1 MSQRPLLITDCDEVL
16 LHMVVPFAQWVDEA
30 HHIHFDVDSG
40 DFVNALR
47 HKATGVAL
55 GHEEIWP
62 LLRGFFATEMHR
74 QYPIEGALDAIEAI
88 ARVADVVVLTNLSD
102 EEREGRI
109 HQLRAVGVECPVF
122 TNQGGKGPL
131 LGQIVADYNPSVTVF
146 VDDLGHNHASVAE
159 HVPHVW
165 RLHMVGEPRLA
176 SRIKPHP
183 TAHARIDD
191 WATAR
196 QWILERFE
204 EGAPN
209 ER

>member
-1 MSQRPLLITDCDEVL
+1 MSRPLLITDCDEVL
-16 LHMVVPFAQWVDEA
+16 LHMVVPFAEWLDEA

-47 HKATGVAL
+47 HKATGLAL

-74 QYPIEGALDAIEAI
+74 QYPIDGALEAI
-88 ARVADVVVLTNLSD
+88 HDIAKVADVIVLTNLND

-109 HQLRAVGVECPVF
+109 QQLRDVGVEFPVF

-131 LGQIVADYNPSVTVF
+131 LTRLVAQYNPSVTVF
-146 VDDLGHNHASVAE
+146 VDDLGHNHSSVAE
-159 HVPHVW
+159 HAPDVW
-165 RLHMVGEPRLA
+165 RLHMVGEPRLQPP
-176 SRIKPHP
+176 IKPHRD
-183 TAHARIDD
+183 AHARIDD
-191 WATAR
+191 WASAR

-204 EGAPN
+204 GGAAHGA
-209 ER
+209 

>member
-1 MSQRPLLITDCDEVL
+1 
-16 LHMVVPFAQWVDEA
+16 MVVPFAQWVDEA
-30 HHIHFDVDSG
+30 HHVHFDLDSG

-47 HKATGVAL
+47 HKVSGVAL

-74 QYPIEGALDAIEAI
+74 QYPIEGAIESIQAL
-88 ARVADVVVLTNLSD
+88 AEQADVVVLTNLHD
-102 EEREGRI
+102 HERDGRI
-109 HQLRAVGVECPVF
+109 DQLRAVGVEFPVF

-131 LGQIVADYNPSVTVF
+131 LKQIVADYNPTVTVF

-159 HVPHVW
+159 HVPDVW

-176 SRIKPHP
+176 PRIMTHA

-191 WATAR
+191 WVTAR
-196 QWILERFE
+196 HWIAEKFE
-204 EGAPN
+204 GGLPYGQ
-209 ER
+209 

>member
-1 MSQRPLLITDCDEVL
+1 
-16 LHMVVPFAQWVDEA
+16 MVVPFAQWVDEA
-30 HHIHFDVDSG
+30 HHVHFDLDSG

-47 HKATGVAL
+47 HKVSGVAL

-74 QYPIEGALDAIEAI
+74 QYPIEGAIESVQAL
-88 ARVADVVVLTNLSD
+88 AEQADVVVLTNLHD
-102 EEREGRI
+102 HERDGRI
-109 HQLRAVGVECPVF
+109 DQLRAVGVEFPVF

-131 LGQIVADYNPSVTVF
+131 LKQIIADYNPSVTVF

-159 HVPHVW
+159 HVPDVW

-176 SRIKPHP
+176 PRIMTHA

-191 WATAR
+191 WVTAR
-196 QWILERFE
+196 HWIAEKFE
-204 EGAPN
+204 GGLPYGQ
-209 ER
+209 

>member
-1 MSQRPLLITDCDEVL
+1 MSRPLLITDCDEVL
-16 LHMVVPFAQWVDEA
+16 LHMVVPFAEWLDEA

-47 HKATGVAL
+47 HKATGLAL

-74 QYPIEGALDAIEAI
+74 QYPIDGALEAI
-88 ARVADVVVLTNLSD
+88 HDIAKVADVIVLTNLND

-109 HQLRAVGVECPVF
+109 QQLRDVGVEFPVF

-131 LGQIVADYNPSVTVF
+131 LTRLVADYQPTVTVF
-146 VDDLGHNHASVAE
+146 VDDLGHNHSSVAE
-159 HVPHVW
+159 HSPDVW
-165 RLHMVGEPRLA
+165 RLHMVGEPRLQP
-176 SRIKPHP
+176 RIKPHHD
-183 TAHARIDD
+183 AHARIDD
-191 WATAR
+191 WASAR

-204 EGAPN
+204 GGAAHGA
-209 ER
+209 